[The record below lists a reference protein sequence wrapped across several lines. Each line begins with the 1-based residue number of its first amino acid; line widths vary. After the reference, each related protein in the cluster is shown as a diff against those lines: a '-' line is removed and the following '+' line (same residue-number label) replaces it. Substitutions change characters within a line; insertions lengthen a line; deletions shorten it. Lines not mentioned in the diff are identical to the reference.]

1 MDIFVEQIIKK
12 KFGTKDYLIF
22 VGIVLLG
29 CILILASMLFIPD
42 FSVFVLVAVC
52 AGAYYL
58 ISSRNLEFEYS
69 VTNGDITIDKIINRR
84 SRKRIISMDAH
95 NIEAMGKYNPEEHSA
110 KSYAARLIVSGT
122 DDGKDAWYF
131 AGNNPQK
138 GNILVVFSPDEKV
151 LTAIKPFLARQVS
164 LNAFGRN

>member
-1 MDIFVEQIIKK
+1 MDVFVEQIIKK
-12 KFGTKDYLIF
+12 KFGSKDYLIF
-22 VGIVLLG
+22 TGVILLG
-29 CILILASMLFIPD
+29 CILILASMLFIPS

-58 ISSRNLEFEYS
+58 ISSRNLEYEYS
-69 VTNGDITIDKIINRR
+69 VTNGDITIDKIVNRR

-95 NIEAMGKYNPEEHSA
+95 NIEAMGKYKPEEHSG
-110 KSYAARLIVSGT
+110 KSYATRLIVSET

-131 AGNNPQK
+131 SGNHSQK
-138 GNILVVFSPDEKV
+138 GSVLVVFCPDEKV
-151 LTAIKPFLARQVS
+151 LAAVKPFLARQVS